1 METVGIEIATISDGR
16 LVIIINVHEDIETL
30 EKKKKKRKE
39 KIVVKLEFNLTGT
52 EIEMES
58 LFISGFKGILEDKNG
73 RWTESSKRNADT
85 AIFVFHPWIVG
96 DIQGG
101 YSTLFDVSPINRSP
115 FRSIHSTRYCGEIR
129 RVHGPK

>member
-1 METVGIEIATISDGR
+1 MKWNLFLFLDLKGFLKTKMGDG
-16 LVIIINVHEDIETL
+16 
-30 EKKKKKRKE
+30 
-39 KIVVKLEFNLTGT
+39 
-52 EIEMES
+52 
-58 LFISGFKGILEDKNG
+58 
-73 RWTESSKRNADT
+73 WTESSKRNADT